1 MAPEKECSCEK
12 KPDLRHRGM
21 SLSVDIPELP
31 SLLMSEATAAEE
43 RFDMLL
49 QQLVG
54 PFRQACLPLVEQAI
68 KSTN

>member
-1 MAPEKECSCEK
+1 
-12 KPDLRHRGM
+12 M